1 MNLNLKIS
9 SLRVGRFAI
18 GKMANITS
26 LILRALQSKELKLRN
41 KEDTLI
47 VRRDGEYLSDALNI
61 SELEKI
67 KRRGKAILLVELNE
81 FHGASLVCNGIS
93 FEKLG
98 FDVYYLVVWGPM
110 IFDNPFFSLEK
121 KDNIYTGTLNDIQ
134 NFLSKTELI
143 KRNFDFIF
151 YNTSFDWRGKSIFEL
166 LGRVPVGK
174 FGFLMVEH
182 NPIPNIKKLHEEF
195 YRKKGMI
202 LHLSGFQGLPLL
214 ANTDN
219 GLEKRKQKNKKII
232 RFAIVGAMSKK
243 NRNFEQLARAMRRLI
258 GEGTVNFFVH
268 VVGPGNGCLPPDISP
283 FVRFHGRLD
292 YPSLYQVVRR
302 SDYLLTLMD
311 FSVEEHHKYIDNWST
326 GTSHLS
332 YTTMTPVLIQRPFA
346 SSFGFNESNSLVYEV
361 DSEKDQINL
370 YKAMKTAIEL
380 NADDYEKMLLSLR
393 QLTEELEERTQRELL
408 KLIKRLSAEWE

>member
-1 MNLNLKIS
+1 
-9 SLRVGRFAI
+9 
-18 GKMANITS
+18 
-26 LILRALQSKELKLRN
+26 
-41 KEDTLI
+41 
-47 VRRDGEYLSDALNI
+47 
-61 SELEKI
+61 
-67 KRRGKAILLVELNE
+67 
-81 FHGASLVCNGIS
+81 
-93 FEKLG
+93 
-98 FDVYYLVVWGPM
+98 
-110 IFDNPFFSLEK
+110 
-121 KDNIYTGTLNDIQ
+121 
-134 NFLSKTELI
+134 
-143 KRNFDFIF
+143 
-151 YNTSFDWRGKSIFEL
+151 
-166 LGRVPVGK
+166 
-174 FGFLMVEH
+174 
-182 NPIPNIKKLHEEF
+182 
-195 YRKKGMI
+195 
-202 LHLSGFQGLPLL
+202 
-214 ANTDN
+214 
-219 GLEKRKQKNKKII
+219 
-232 RFAIVGAMSKK
+232 
-243 NRNFEQLARAMRRLI
+243 MRRLI

-346 SSFGFNESNSLVYEV
+346 SSYGFNESNSLVYEV